1 MSVLSMPIGGN
12 MRYPSKKKL
21 EEIDK
26 KFKGVKGTLMIGVSS
41 SPAEKFR
48 WELCQNLVRFMVQH
62 NLSQVGFAKLLGVD
76 QSRVSEIS
84 NHRIDKVSTDKLI
97 SYNEK
102 INPKVEFKIAR

>member
-1 MSVLSMPIGGN
+1 

-26 KFKGVKGTLMIGVSS
+26 KLKDVEGTLMVGPSS
-41 SPAEKFR
+41 SSLEKFR
-48 WELCQNLVRFMVQH
+48 WELCQNLVKYMTKKD
-62 NLSQVGFAKLLGVD
+62 LSQVEFAKLLGID
-76 QSRVSEIS
+76 QSRVSEVV